1 MSRALRSALLS
12 AAFLSACATAP
23 KPQTPAAAPPAPAA
37 AAPAPAPAAPA
48 PAAAAT
54 GTHYRCD
61 HGLEFSVR
69 YGADSAVV
77 DAGQQ
82 GRDELLRDAGGVT
95 PRQAVYSNE
104 RLRAE
109 FGLGENGQ
117 GAVLHYAEPPLVAH
131 CTREDHAG

>member
-1 MSRALRSALLS
+1 MSRALPSALLS

-23 KPQTPAAAPPAPAA
+23 QPPQPAPSPPPAVPTPAAAPPS
-37 AAPAPAPAAPA
+37 PA

-54 GTHYRCD
+54 GTRYRCD

-82 GRDELLRDAGGVT
+82 GRDELLRDAGGIT
-95 PRQAVYSNE
+95 PSQAVYSNE

-109 FGLGENGQ
+109 FGMGENGQ

-131 CTREDHAG
+131 CTREDRAG